1 MRAPISVVIPAYN
14 AGSFIREAIL
24 SVYAQT
30 LPVSEVIIVDDGSTD
45 DTGWQ
50 AASVVRDLEQHTK
63 RCRRKPHMTL
73 RWSCVVPRVLHQEQ
87 RGVSSARNAGIHKSG
102 EKWIAFLDAD
112 DIWHPNKIEQQW
124 EMIMRCPDAGVISCD
139 HSTFRD
145 GQTIMPSCLSASG
158 NPQRW
163 RRNGFGNELGAL
175 LPHIE
180 HPFFESGWVPLP
192 STVIVRRDAF
202 DSVGLFD
209 ECLYAIE
216 DFECFTRI
224 LARYPLAVVEQP
236 LVRYRLHENNLH
248 SNLPLMQANLLKYFE
263 LVIASP
269 RAYPTGAAEA
279 AIKGRARASAGDYC
293 KLY

>member
-14 AGSFIREAIL
+14 SRSFIREAIL

-30 LPVSEVIIVDDGSTD
+30 LSVSELIIVDDGSTD

-50 AASVVRDLEQHTK
+50 VASVIRDLERHHK
-63 RCRRKPHMTL
+63 KCRCNGSL
-73 RWSCVVPRVLHQEQ
+73 RWLCIVPQVLHQER
-87 RGVSSARNAGIHKSG
+87 RGVSAARNAGIHRSG

-112 DIWHPNKIEQQW
+112 DIWHPRKIEQQW
-124 EMIMRCPDAGVISCD
+124 EMIMRWPDAGVISCD

-158 NPQRW
+158 NPQRC
-163 RRNGFGNELGAL
+163 RRNSVRNELGAL
-175 LPHIE
+175 LPRIE

-192 STVIVRRDAF
+192 STAIVRREAF
-202 DSVGLFD
+202 ESVGLFD
-209 ECLYAIE
+209 ECLHAIE

-248 SNLPLMQANLLKYFE
+248 FNLPLMQASLLKYFD

-269 RAYPTGAAEA
+269 QAYPTGAAEA
-279 AIKGRARASAGDYC
+279 AIKGRARASAGDCC